1 VIASLSELARDRV
14 LPRDGSLLK
23 AQHTV
28 ILSFGEFVFDPD
40 RHLLRKNGELIKVDP
55 QQLSLLACLVA
66 SPGHLLTREEIL
78 NQVWEGRAVTSSAL
92 SVAVA
97 KLRKVLGGEGKQ
109 TYIEN
114 RYGRGYR
121 FVMPVHMADA
131 SLELPASSDDGVGA
145 TPLVGR
151 EDVCA
156 QLLQTLESC
165 RAGHGTMCALIGEAG
180 IGKTRVAEVLE
191 DAARGRGMRTAWA
204 RFSMAEGAP
213 PLFPFVQAL
222 RELSLEGFAD
232 EVLTTMESL
241 AQSQAERT
249 PLSAAGPLSAELIH
263 GSSALLHRMLDQISQ
278 CLSRVSQRSPL
289 LLIVDDVHWAD
300 TASLR
305 LLAYLLNDL
314 PRMHLFLLIALRA
327 SDVPPSDPRH
337 AELVRILSHRRCER
351 HELTRLAEQDVAR
364 YVSSQFEYAS
374 PDLSQAVFVRS
385 EGNPFYM
392 VELLRPFM
400 GHGHGQSAPSSAELR
415 FPGLALD
422 AMRKRL
428 TTLPEDSRAALSVA
442 AVIGHDFDL
451 GLLSRVTGH
460 NADRLLEELDSSLA
474 NETIVAS
481 LQAPGSFAFAHDLIR
496 EVLYS
501 ELSASERCRL
511 HLQVGQALEE
521 RRSAGMQVPSVG
533 LAHHFLAA
541 LPYGELAYAIAHA
554 RAAASAAM
562 RVAAYADARVLLL
575 RALEATKVGADAD
588 PATLSALWLEL
599 ALVERA
605 MGHPETKEHLR
616 QGVRLARERQLGA
629 LLTTAGQLLSPAP
642 GLVARADAVE
652 VLEAALEALPPT
664 AAEQRALALTHLAWT
679 PPNCMSQRRVQALLA
694 EAEQLIAG
702 RDAPDATAALR
713 DGRLFFLAGPAT
725 QAQAEVVAQAIEQ
738 DLRAKNELTRS
749 TRALTLASN
758 RWMMATQRGDTRAMQ
773 LHIEQ
778 YRQALMPLHNAELDW
793 HWQRIELVMRMN
805 SGEFGGVAE
814 DIERLRAQADRLRL
828 QARHSLWARDLGQLL
843 FWAGDPTQL
852 VSLIKPSLTL
862 ATTDLPIGRSYKLRA
877 LAEMGLMAEARQA
890 LATVTED
897 WLRDLPQDR
906 DYLAVMA
913 QISVCVIAAGSREH
927 AKVLYELLLPFAHF
941 YAASITFECMGSIS
955 YFLGMLARTLGDAQ
969 AALAHLQHATAANER
984 VELSA
989 CALQAQVEL
998 ARLLLTERSV
1008 VDVERARLLLSAAR
1022 PVAQH
1027 RGLVNVLRSIDE
1039 HSRVQPLRARG

>member
-1 VIASLSELARDRV
+1 
-14 LPRDGSLLK
+14 
-23 AQHTV
+23 V
-28 ILSFGEFVFDPD
+28 ILSFGEFVFDPE
-40 RHLLRKNGELIKVDP
+40 RHLLRRSGELIKVDP
-55 QQLSLLACLVA
+55 QQLSLLACLVKRQ
-66 SPGHLLTREEIL
+66 GHLLTREEIL
-78 NQVWEGRAVTSSAL
+78 TEVWEGRAVTSSAL

-121 FVMPVHMADA
+121 FVMPVHTADV
-131 SLELPASSDDGVGA
+131 SLELPMSTDDIPGA

-151 EDVCA
+151 EEVCA

-165 RAGHGTMCALIGEAG
+165 RAGHGSMSALIGEAG

-191 DAARGRGMRTAWA
+191 DAARSRGMRCAWA
-204 RFSMAEGAP
+204 RFSTAEGAP

-232 EVLTTMESL
+232 EVLTSMENL
-241 AQSQAERT
+241 AQWRATGT
-249 PLSAAGPLSAELIH
+249 PLSAAGPLSAELRH
-263 GSSALLHRMLDQISQ
+263 ESSALLHRMLDQISQ

-314 PRMHLFLLIALRA
+314 PRMHLFLVIALRA
-327 SDVPPSDPRH
+327 SDVPPSDTRH

-351 HELTRLAEQDVAR
+351 HELPRLGEHDVAR

-374 PDLSQAVFVRS
+374 PDLSQAVFARS

-400 GHGHGQSAPSSAELR
+400 GHGQAAQAAQAAPNGAELR

-428 TTLPEDSRAALSVA
+428 IALPEGSRAALSVA
-442 AVIGHDFDL
+442 AVIGHDYDL

-521 RRSAGMQVPSVG
+521 RRSAGMQVPSVE

-541 LPYGELAYAIAHA
+541 LPYGELAYAIGHA

-575 RALEATKVGADAD
+575 RALEATKVGAEAD
-588 PATLSALWLEL
+588 PATLSQLWLEL

-605 MGHPETKEHLR
+605 MGHPETKEHLQ

-642 GLVARADAVE
+642 GLVARAEAAE

-679 PPNCMSQRRVQALLA
+679 PPNCMSQRRVQKLLA
-694 EAEQLIAG
+694 EAERLIAG
-702 RDAPDATAALR
+702 SDAPDAIAALR
-713 DGRLFFLAGPAT
+713 DARLFFLAGPAT
-725 QAQAEVVAQAIEQ
+725 QGEAEVVAQAIEQ
-738 DLRAKNELTRS
+738 ELRAKNELTRS
-749 TRALTLASN
+749 TRALTLADN
-758 RWMMATQRGDTRAMQ
+758 RWLMATQRGDTRAMQ

-778 YRQALMPLHNAELDW
+778 YKQALAPLRNAELDW
-793 HWQRIELVMRMN
+793 HWERIELVMRMN
-805 SGEFGGVAE
+805 SGEFDGVAE
-814 DIERLRAQADRLRL
+814 ELERLRAQADRLRL
-828 QARHSLWARDLGQLL
+828 QARHSLWARDVGQLL
-843 FWAGDPTQL
+843 FWTGDPAQL
-852 VSLIKPSLTL
+852 TSLIKPSLAL

-877 LAEMGLMAEARQA
+877 MAEMGLLPEARQA
-890 LATVTED
+890 LATVNEA

-906 DYLAVMA
+906 DYLAVLA
-913 QISVCVIAAGSREH
+913 QISVCVFAAGSCEH

-969 AALAHLQHATAANER
+969 TALPHLQHATDANER
-984 VELSA
+984 AELGA
-989 CALQAQVEL
+989 CAVQSQVEL
-998 ARLLLTERSV
+998 ARLLLTERAV
-1008 VDVERARLLLSAAR
+1008 LDVERARQLLSAAR

-1039 HSRVQPLRARG
+1039 CARTQPLRARV

>member
-1 VIASLSELARDRV
+1 
-14 LPRDGSLLK
+14 
-23 AQHTV
+23 V
-28 ILSFGEFVFDPD
+28 ILSFGEFVFDPE
-40 RHLLRKNGELIKVDP
+40 RHLLRRNGELIKVDP
-55 QQLSLLACLVA
+55 QQLALLACLVA
-66 SPGHLLTREEIL
+66 RPGHLLTREEIL
-78 NQVWEGRAVTSSAL
+78 NEVWEGRAVTSSAL

-121 FVMPVHMADA
+121 FVMPVHTADA
-131 SLELPASSDDGVGA
+131 SLELPLSADDTASIA
-145 TPLVGR
+145 PLVGR
-151 EDVCA
+151 EELCA

-165 RAGHGTMCALIGEAG
+165 RAGHGSMSALIGEAG

-191 DAARGRGMRTAWA
+191 DAARARGMRSAWA
-204 RFSMAEGAP
+204 RFSTAEGAP

-232 EVLTTMESL
+232 EVLTSMESL
-241 AQSQAERT
+241 AQWRATGS
-249 PLSAAGPLSAELIH
+249 PLSAAGPLSAELLH
-263 GSSALLHRMLDQISQ
+263 ESSALLHRMLDQISQ
-278 CLSRVSQRSPL
+278 CLARLSQRSPL

-314 PRMHLFLLIALRA
+314 PRMHLCLVIALRA

-351 HELTRLAEQDVAR
+351 HELPRLGEQDVAR
-364 YVSSQFEYAS
+364 YVSSQFAYAS
-374 PDLSQAVFVRS
+374 PDLSQAVFARS
-385 EGNPFYM
+385 EGNPFFM
-392 VELLRPFM
+392 VELLRPFV
-400 GHGHGQSAPSSAELR
+400 GHGQAAPKSADLR

-428 TTLPEDSRAALSVA
+428 TALPEGSRAALSVA

-511 HLQVGQALEE
+511 HLSVGQALEE
-521 RRSAGMQVPSVG
+521 RRGAGMQVPSVE

-541 LPYGELAYAIAHA
+541 LPYGDLAYAIAHA

-562 RVAAYADARVLLL
+562 RVAAHADARALLL

-605 MGHPETKEHLR
+605 MGHPESKEHLQ

-642 GLVARADAVE
+642 GLVARAEAAG

-679 PPNCMSQRRVQALLA
+679 PPNCMSKRRVEALLA

-702 RDAPDATAALR
+702 SVAPDALAALR
-713 DGRLFFLAGPAT
+713 DARLFFLAGPAT
-725 QAQAEVVAQAIEQ
+725 QAEAELAAQAIEQ

-749 TRALTLASN
+749 TRALTLSDT
-758 RWMMATQRGDTRAMQ
+758 RWLMATQRGDTRAME

-778 YRQALMPLHNAELDW
+778 YRHALTPLRNAELEW
-793 HWQRIELVMRMN
+793 HWERLELVSRMN
-805 SGEFGGVAE
+805 SGEFAGVAE

-843 FWAGDPTQL
+843 FWTGDPSQL
-852 VSLIKPSLTL
+852 ASLIRPSLAL

-877 LAEMGLMAEARQA
+877 MAEMGLLADARLA
-890 LATVTED
+890 LASVTEP

-906 DYLAVMA
+906 DYLAVLA
-913 QISVCVIAAGSREH
+913 QVSVCVLAAGSREH
-927 AKVLYELLLPFAHF
+927 ARVLYELLLPFAHF

-955 YFLGMLARTLGDAQ
+955 YFLGMLARTLGDAE
-969 AALAHLQHATAANER
+969 AALAHLQHALVANER
-984 VELSA
+984 LELGA
-989 CALQAQVEL
+989 CAVQAQVEL
-998 ARLLLTERSV
+998 ARLHLSERSV
-1008 VDVERARLLLSAAR
+1008 LDVERARLLLSAAR
-1022 PVAQH
+1022 PVAQR
-1027 RGLVNVLRSIDE
+1027 RGLMSLLRSIDE
-1039 HSRVQPLRARG
+1039 CTRGQPLRAGAEVSRHSQ